1 VAGSLALL
9 RETLHH
15 HPCRIFQGKIF
26 AWTRDQLVGNNW
38 RTS

>member
-1 VAGSLALL
+1 VAGLLALP

-26 AWTRDQLVGNNW
+26 A
-38 RTS
+38 